1 MIAPPAYGCRM
12 VDPGRAMSPA
22 ARAEIEKAKK
32 LVMYSHIFGW
42 GGLGAL
48 IVLTPLAFAA
58 LGGIAGAVVALL
70 ALGSTITGAVLGQ
83 IGRAMQGRV
92 I

>member
-1 MIAPPAYGCRM
+1 
-12 VDPGRAMSPA
+12 MSEA
-22 ARAEIEKAKK
+22 ARAQAEKAKQ

-48 IVLTPLAFAA
+48 VVLTPVA
-58 LGGIAGAVVALL
+58 LGLGGGVLGAIVALL

-83 IGRAMQGRV
+83 IGRALQGRV